1 MHTQNNLIRILRVAF
16 EPSTGPENT
25 NRYSD
30 TPGLNIEKQ
39 KNIQQYDD
47 CLTFIYCC
55 FEIFTVINRYPLL

>member
-39 KNIQQYDD
+39 K
-47 CLTFIYCC
+47 TFNNMMIAALL
-55 FEIFTVINRYPLL
+55 FIVVLRYSQ